1 MSNNFNGYGNCI
13 SDLQGSGVSSCSIT
27 TFGDITGFL
36 LSTGNDVITA
46 SMNKIAYINKI
57 KRFSV
62 IPYNGISD
70 FEQNTPDNDI
80 NTSSTSVMTQI
91 RAGKPQFSFSFTKGS
106 CLHKSLYQKTSN
118 GNFNLSLLFNSGILL
133 AKVSE
138 DVYNGFKMGMFDVET
153 FKLLQGTDPQKSTV
167 KVQLLDAVQFNLNNQ
182 FITWEALGFNL
193 TDINGVVDTNIIAY
207 KGTAVKTI
215 NAVVKSSCNSDYLIT
230 SLREVSNW
238 SAINGLTKEKLDIT
252 EVSFDEGTQSYSITL
267 ALEIPPQGV
276 IIRLA
281 TVGAGGIVD
290 SLVAEDILGNL
301 YKGKS
306 NLITL
311 AP

>member
-1 MSNNFNGYGNCI
+1 MSNFNGYGNCS

-36 LSTGNDVITA
+36 LSTGNEVITA
-46 SMNKIAYINKI
+46 SMSKTAYVNKI

-62 IPYNGISD
+62 IPYNGIYD

-118 GNFNLSLLFNSGILL
+118 GDFNLSLLFNSGILL

-138 DVYNGFKMGMFDVET
+138 NVYNGFKMGMFDVET

-193 TDINGVVDTNIIAY
+193 NDINGVVDTNIIATVDPDLPR
-207 KGTAVKTI
+207 KI
-215 NAVVKSSCNSDYLIT
+215 DAVVKSSCNSDYLIT
-230 SLREVSNW
+230 SLREKTNW
-238 SAINGLTKEKLDIT
+238 SAINELTKEKLDIT
-252 EVSFDEGTQSYSITL
+252 EVSFNEGSQSYSITL
-267 ALEIPPQGV
+267 AVDIPPQGA

-281 TVGAGGIVD
+281 TVGTGGIIE

-306 NLITL
+306 NLAI